1 MDNLSLLANLPNH
14 VNGKHLN
21 VYRWLDGCGWSI
33 DVDGHHFENHSFN
46 LLVHEVLEYFSCY
59 ERSNERSGYGLK
71 GSMKKLYEDNIKGKY
86 YIPFVLEDNC
96 KCVEMWRNEGLIC
109 LQPNEGKF

>member
-1 MDNLSLLANLPNH
+1 MLTDEPITPVIELIRNFCDNYPAKLIILTGREDTPEVRKATEQWLENNWLHPDILLMRPA
-14 VNGKHLN
+14 
-21 VYRWLDGCGWSI
+21 
-33 DVDGHHFENHSFN
+33 ESFTAGPI
-46 LLVHEVLEYFSCY
+46 C
-59 ERSNERSGYGLK
+59 K
-71 GSMKKLYEDNIKGKY
+71 KKLYEDNIKGKF

>member
-21 VYRWLDGCGWSI
+21 
-33 DVDGHHFENHSFN
+33 VDGHHFENHSFN

-71 GSMKKLYEDNIKGKY
+71 GSREKIIQK
-86 YIPFVLEDNC
+86 
-96 KCVEMWRNEGLIC
+96 VESDY
-109 LQPNEGKF
+109 FY